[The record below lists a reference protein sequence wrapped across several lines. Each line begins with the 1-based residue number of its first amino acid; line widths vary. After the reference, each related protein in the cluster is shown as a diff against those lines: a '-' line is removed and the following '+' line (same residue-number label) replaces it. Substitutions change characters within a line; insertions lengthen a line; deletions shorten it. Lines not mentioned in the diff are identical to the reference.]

1 MQRLPACLIL
11 AAAPF
16 AATGHHSN
24 AEYDFGVIE
33 EYEGEILEVSWR
45 NPHVR
50 MSLRSVRDDGTEV
63 IWDLEAQAANN
74 LARRGLSPEQIGL
87 GDVVRVAGH
96 PSRRRDS
103 MYLTNVLLTNGT
115 EIRTRGDTEPRWSS
129 EHIGFDPRAP
139 EEGRAIDQEAEGIF
153 RVWMPAE
160 RVRNT
165 DLPLTDAARA
175 AKASWDSVTDD
186 PQIGCQPIGMPGAMF
201 SPHPIEFVRDG
212 EDITLR
218 LEEWEGVRHIDMNAE
233 PGAQIGA
240 PTRMG
245 HAVGR
250 WEGNT
255 LIVTTTRIQYPYMDE
270 QGTPQS
276 DAVEVVERYTLSA
289 DERTLDWEATVT
301 DPGTMTE
308 PVVAFTTRWE
318 WIPGEALQPYDCA
331 VH

>member
-1 MQRLPACLIL
+1 MNRLTACVVLV
-11 AAAPF
+11 AAPF
-16 AATGHHSN
+16 AAIAHHSN

-33 EYEGEILEVSWR
+33 EYEGEILDVSWR

-63 IWDLEAQAANN
+63 IWDLEAQAANT
-74 LARRGLSPEQIGL
+74 LTRRGLSPEQIGL
-87 GDVVRVAGH
+87 GDIVRVAGH

-103 MYLTNVLLTNGT
+103 MYLTNVLLTDGT
-115 EIRTRGDTEPRWSS
+115 EIRTRGDTEPRWST
-129 EHIGFDPRAP
+129 EHIGFDPRVVETSPGDDA
-139 EEGRAIDQEAEGIF
+139 GLEGIY

-165 DLPLTDAARA
+165 DLPLNATARA
-175 AKASWDSVTDD
+175 AKESWDPVTDD
-186 PQIGCQPIGMPGAMF
+186 PQIGCRPIGMPGAMF

-212 EDITLR
+212 EDMTLR
-218 LEEWEGVRHIDMNAE
+218 LEEWEAE
-233 PGAQIGA
+233 RTIHMSPDPGTRSA
-240 PTRMG
+240 PATRMG
-245 HAVGR
+245 YAVGR
-250 WEGNT
+250 WEGDT
-255 LIVTTTRIQYPYMDE
+255 LVVTTTNIEYPYMDE

-276 DAVEVVERYTLSA
+276 DSVEVVERFTLSA

-318 WIPGEALQPYDCA
+318 WIPGEALQPYNCA

>member
-1 MQRLPACLIL
+1 MNRLPAFL
-11 AAAPF
+11 ALVATPF

-33 EYEGEILEVSWR
+33 EYEGEILDVSWR

-74 LARRGLSPEQIGL
+74 LARRGLTPELIAL
-87 GDVVRVAGH
+87 GDTVRVAGH

-103 MYLTNVLLTNGT
+103 MYLTNMLLTNGT

-129 EHIGFDPRAP
+129 EHIGFDPRAVEAGP
-139 EEGRAIDQEAEGIF
+139 AVDEDAEGIF
-153 RVWMPAE
+153 RVWTPAE
-160 RVRNT
+160 RSRNT

-175 AKASWDSVTDD
+175 AKESWDSVTDD

-201 SPHPIEFVRDG
+201 SPHPIEFIRDG
-212 EDITLR
+212 EDMTLR
-218 LEEWEGVRHIDMNAE
+218 LEEWESVRTIHMNPV
-233 PGAQIGA
+233 PGAPSEP

-245 HAVGR
+245 YAVGR
-250 WEGNT
+250 WEADT
-255 LIVTTTRIQYPYMDE
+255 LVVTTTNIRYPYMDE

-276 DAVEVVERYTLSA
+276 EAVEVVERFTLSA
-289 DERTLDWEATVT
+289 DERTLDWSATVT
-301 DPGTMTE
+301 DPGTLTE
-308 PVVAFTTRWE
+308 PVVAFTTRLE
-318 WIPGEALQPYDCA
+318 WVPGEEIQPYDCI